1 MAVEIKSGDSTDL
14 ASVEPIPKALRVIN
28 FSSDGHEGIHS
39 FPAIVATNNATA
51 LNEDV
56 LPSLDAEEYKFISI
70 QLVGTWVATVTFE
83 GSNDNTT
90 FYSIATTDPSAN
102 GTGQTTATIN
112 RVVKVPV
119 LTKYIRARV
128 SAYTSGTISAVAY
141 GHRDENSSG
150 LISTLGEVTLAAETT
165 KKIGNVGIVT
175 DAETLLKD
183 YYVGAVGAVNVNSR
197 VLRAQASSL
206 KSMVMTNLAATPRY
220 VKIYDLATTPV
231 AGSGTP
237 VIVIALPVA
246 GTIAFP
252 LPSDGLSFANGI
264 GMTMT
269 LGPANNNVTGTSTVD
284 FVLMS
289 IFT

>member
-1 MAVEIKSGDSTDL
+1 MAVEIKGGNGTDL

-56 LPSLDAEEYKFISI
+56 LPSIDAEEYKFISI
-70 QLVGTWVATVTFE
+70 QLVGTWEATVTFE

-150 LISTLGEVTLAAETT
+150 LISTLGEVTLKAETT
-165 KKIGNVGIVT
+165 KTIGTVNINAAGPNSFHSIISSTGLNATSVAASPAKISILHLVNGVATARYFKMYNKASAPTVGTDTPFFTVSLPTGATTFQLPALVGI
-175 DAETLLKD
+175 DFSLGISYAITLGVAPD
-183 YYVGAVGAVNVNSR
+183 DTTPDTVVGAVTG
-197 VLRAQASSL
+197 L
-206 KSMVMTNLAATPRY
+206 
-220 VKIYDLATTPV
+220 
-231 AGSGTP
+231 
-237 VIVIALPVA
+237 IAY
-246 GTIAFP
+246 I
-252 LPSDGLSFANGI
+252 
-264 GMTMT
+264 
-269 LGPANNNVTGTSTVD
+269 
-284 FVLMS
+284 
-289 IFT
+289 

>member
-1 MAVEIKSGDSTDL
+1 MAVEIKGGNGTDL

-150 LISTLGEVTLAAETT
+150 LISTLGTVTLAAETT
-165 KKIGNVGIVT
+165 KKIGNVGLVADGTPNYQKFISGAGLNSTVVKGSPAKLTILNIVN
-175 DAETLLKD
+175 
-183 YYVGAVGAVNVNSR
+183 G
-197 VLRAQASSL
+197 
-206 KSMVMTNLAATPRY
+206 AATLRY
-220 VKIYDLATTPV
+220 FKIYNKASAPTVGTDIPLITITLPN
-231 AGSGTP
+231 GSSSFT
-237 VIVIALPVA
+237 LP
-246 GTIAFP
+246 AFIGIDF
-252 LPSDGLSFANGI
+252 SVGLSFAC
-264 GMTMT
+264 T
-269 LGPANNNVTGTSTVD
+269 LGVADDDTTPFTVVGEVTAM
-284 FVLMS
+284 LAY
-289 IFT
+289 I

>member
-1 MAVEIKSGDSTDL
+1 MAVEIKSGDSTDI
-14 ASVEPIPKALRVIN
+14 ASVHPTAKAMHVIN

-56 LPSLDAEEYKFISI
+56 LPSLDAEEYKFISV